1 MAPRATWVWDRPAPE
16 DLLAWVVAEDVGDV
30 FLGVREDFESSADGM
45 WARVVVELMHR
56 HGVRV
61 AALGGDPGWVT
72 DTSSALAWQRAVTA
86 TRLFDGIHLDVE
98 VWTHPDWTTRPRPL
112 GAAYLFLLQHLARE
126 SPLPIEADIAFH
138 LHEVPGGSGASLE
151 AEVMTVVDAVTV
163 LSYRNT
169 VAGPDSITGVAA
181 SALAS
186 AGDAGVPCRL
196 AVETQDLGA
205 DPVARK
211 QTFHGLGKA
220 ALDRALG
227 EVDRDLADVPAYAG
241 VAVHDYQHWRLV

>member
-1 MAPRATWVWDRPAPE
+1 MALRATWVWDRPAPE
-16 DLLAWVVAEDVGDV
+16 DLLSWVLAEGVGDV
-30 FLGVREDFESSADGM
+30 FLGVSRDMEDSADGM

-61 AALGGDPGWVT
+61 SALGGDLSWIT
-72 DTSSALAWQRAVTA
+72 DASSALAWQRAIVA
-86 TRLFDGIHLDVE
+86 TRLFDGVHLDVE
-98 VWTHPDWTTRPRPL
+98 VWAHPDWTTRPRPL

-138 LHEVPGGSGASLE
+138 LHEVPGDSGASLE

-169 VAGPDSITGVAA
+169 ATGPDSITGVAA

-186 AGDAGVPCRL
+186 AGEAGIPCRL
-196 AVETQDLGA
+196 AVETQDLGT

-220 ALDRALG
+220 ALDQALRD
-227 EVDRDLADVPAYAG
+227 VDRELVDAPAYAG
-241 VAVHDYQHWRLV
+241 VAVHDYQHWRLL